1 MSIPSLPD
9 GDAVVTDTG
18 VLPTLPV
25 AVAQTQVGVT
35 VPSTVVG
42 VVTSTVEG
50 VTATATVV
58 VGVTVTA
65 TEPVGV
71 VVASPTEP
79 EGVSEVASTVVNNTG
94 AVVRMAVA
102 LLKPPPR

>member
-50 VTATATVV
+50 VT
-58 VGVTVTA
+58 VTA

-102 LLKPPPR
+102 LLRPPPR